1 MDSILCCIMTS
12 TLAAIL
18 VTIAK
23 PSTSSILAPSVWYLC
38 KEHCIFPH
46 LQAGVSAP
54 RRPPSRPSSLTAAV
68 RPNSVCA
75 FTLQKFLFHKKKWKL
90 TGTNSRSSMYY
101 VIGRVW
107 KKKFSIGAIIKHYLL
122 DGVKSCGGSGC
133 LPQRLTKA

>member
-1 MDSILCCIMTS
+1 MFTFMDSILCCIMTS

-75 FTLQKFLFHKKKWKL
+75 FTLQKFLFRKK
-90 TGTNSRSSMYY
+90 
-101 VIGRVW
+101 
-107 KKKFSIGAIIKHYLL
+107 
-122 DGVKSCGGSGC
+122 SGN
-133 LPQRLTKA
+133 